1 MGLFSNVMKNCVLF
15 SCYRLLEFLI
25 LQFFAKGFSSE
36 LNLQAYRIPL
46 LENMFW
52 ESQANGQIGGEDNF
66 KNFLQF
72 AKNFFS
78 KFVIAYLRIINYA
91 VLYVYWGDTNLFD
104 KDH

>member
-1 MGLFSNVMKNCVLF
+1 MKTCF
-15 SCYRLLEFLI
+15 GKSGER
-25 LQFFAKGFSSE
+25 SD
-36 LNLQAYRIPL
+36 
-46 LENMFW
+46 
-52 ESQANGQIGGEDNF
+52 GGKDNF

-78 KFVIAYLRIINYA
+78 KFVIVYLRIINYA

>member
-15 SCYRLLEFLI
+15 SCYQLLEFLI

-36 LNLQAYRIPL
+36 LNLQACRIPL

-52 ESQANGQIGGEDNF
+52 KVRRTVRWGEDNF